1 MASCNLRSLS
11 ADDPV
16 RPNTGPAFTADK
28 TGPPLVKPGDTF
40 NDTIDVVFVHATTG
54 VTITDDLPAGLVP
67 GSAAATWTATS
78 SVSGNP
84 KSGSCVT
91 TASAKPEFVC
101 NLGANV
107 TWAKGDS
114 VRVTVPIVAALNA
127 TGNLTN
133 VASVVDLKNNTAGDS
148 KTTQICTECLP
159 PTDCFNAVKSGP
171 TTVQA
176 GSGFE
181 FKISVLFSCKP
192 AGPITITDTLPAGL
206 QATSAP
212 AIWRATY
219 ANGSTLASA
228 CITSGNSV
236 TCSLNAEWGKSDK
249 VEITVPVVASASA
262 QGTVVNQAIVT
273 DGNRTVAPQ
282 APVNVTKPDPSGP
295 PFTVSKTGPSTVKA
309 GEAFDYNVIV
319 TFFGASTGV
328 VVVDDLPPQVTA
340 QQSKA
345 GSWKAMTVNGA
356 NPSGVCTTTQVV
368 PSGNDT
374 TLRTRVT
381 CDLGKNNTWATAD
394 RVEITLPVV
403 AGASVTGTVS
413 NTAKVTDD
421 KDRLA
426 EDNHTVIINPAQ
438 PVGSPFTITKTGPTQ
453 PVLAGQAFTYSIV
466 VGFLGQTKGV
476 KVTDVLPATV
486 NASAT
491 PATWISSKS
500 STSTPCVNNSA
511 ASPNTITCDLGTS
524 TVWNA
529 GDTVEISVPVVA
541 GLSAAANTVNTA
553 TVTDD
558 QNRTSSDT
566 FPVTIN
572 VDPSSPFSIT
582 KAGPTKVTQ
591 GTPFLFEVNVV
602 MLAPAKG
609 VTIIDEMPPGLWPTG
624 NASWTATSANGVPGG
639 ACTTTNRT
647 GTTGDASYTCDLGA
661 GISWARG
668 DRIKM
673 IVPSVATTAL
683 QTLINRASVRDDQ
696 NRRANATA
704 GVNADLP
711 APPNSLMNIIKSGPT
726 TPVAVGQPFVFTIA
740 ATFDAAGPFTA
751 ARIVDDLP
759 AGLLPNGNATW
770 VAQNAAAAGGRLTGT
785 CITTPATSPEFTFTA
800 GVAGDESVN
809 PLIIVDE
816 LQSAD
821 LKFVAPMPPN
831 CVQNSDQKA
840 TCTWNEAVGPGD
852 DKLLQFRVT
861 ANKTGTF
868 QNKATVLTTVPG
880 VANQTATAPVTVVP
894 TNNPAPPING
904 ISVLKK
910 GPSQSIEAG
919 KEFTFTLTANDFSG
933 KVPSMVLTDTMDAA
947 TGVTFLRVSPA
958 TGCTVAAQ
966 LLRCN
971 LTAPWPK
978 TLTLTAKGSKAGTFT
993 NNVELRSADSNTAD
1007 SADVTVI
1014 APNQETCS
1022 TWVAKNGC
1030 GAGQV
1035 LNSKNAGK
1043 VLTDTSNTAIV
1054 KITCCA
1060 AAPAQ
1065 SVPDVRLTKTVSKAL
1080 NKQGGKFNYT
1090 FSVNNLGSLEPGN
1103 AGTAWNVIVSDSFPI
1118 GVAPTSSYW
1127 IEPSSASSVC
1137 SFTGTDRRTMR
1148 CSLGSM
1154 LSQATR
1160 KITVEVLADGKNFAG
1175 KSILQELL
1183 TNTALLSCANSGTAG
1198 SQDPKCDKSSR
1209 ANTTVLKEVTPQGT
1223 VTVNKVV
1230 TPPSGSAGTVFTY
1243 SIVVDP
1249 GLSTV
1254 TNVVVT
1260 DRIPPQLTNAQ
1271 LLTPFGRECAI
1282 TTAAR
1287 RAATPAA
1294 PAPPPARR
1302 NTRRNNNNNP
1312 LGNVIDAIRGGG
1324 GGSSPVGAPPASA
1337 AAQQT
1342 LRCTF
1347 ASLSSRREI
1356 RYTAVGSIVGTWT
1369 NLVTVQA
1376 PGETPKNDSVP
1387 VIIAPPARA
1396 TGSCCDASWGCRSN
1410 VGQSDCEGAGGTWSS
1425 SATACNTKTFCSGA
1439 CCSGGG
1445 TLGAS
1450 CRITKKAMCE
1460 GSLFSSNTWSASG
1473 DCNSGFCPKPTQW
1486 LERAAKQPAAAAA
1499 G

>member
-1 MASCNLRSLS
+1 MSSNNTGFALKSLDAVTCVAEYVLPSSPSPSPAPLPKLALVSNFPPNYSGPSANLTATLTANGSLIECVKAPSPILGSGNVSNVTIVSPGAGLCGVDGSMPAGNYSLS
-11 ADDPV
+11 QVAPPGVRFNGWACSKVMGNTSTLIGTDPSV
-16 RPNTGPAFTADK
+16 LLQSGDAVTCEANFVLVDSTCGDTVPAAPGAQQYNCSRATMAFNSSAAMMGPASDSVCCLPTCSDRNVSSPAPKKWGCPANSSFDESMVMSSPPTDQLCCYTGPAFTADK

-78 SVSGNP
+78 SVADNP

-148 KTTQICTECLP
+148 KTTQICTKCLP
-159 PTDCFNAVKSGP
+159 PTDCFDAVKSGP

-192 AGPITITDTLPAGL
+192 SGPITITDTLPAGL

-262 QGTVVNQAIVT
+262 QGTVVNQATVT
-273 DGNRTVAPQ
+273 DGNRTVTPQ

-309 GEAFDYNVIV
+309 GEAFDYNVVV

-328 VVVDDLPPQVTA
+328 VMVDDLPPQVTA

-426 EDNHTVIINPAQ
+426 EDNHAVIINPAQ

-491 PATWISSKS
+491 PTTWISSKS
-500 STSTPCVNNSA
+500 STSTPCVTNSA

-582 KAGPTKVTQ
+582 KTGPTQVTQ

-624 NASWTATSANGVPGG
+624 NASWTATSANRVPGG

-683 QTLINRASVRDDQ
+683 QTLVNRASVRDDQ
-696 NRRANATA
+696 NRGANATA

-894 TNNPAPPING
+894 TNNPAPPISG

-910 GPSQSIEAG
+910 GPSQSGEAG
-919 KEFTFTLTANDFSG
+919 KEPSFTL
-933 KVPSMVLTDTMDAA
+933 
-947 TGVTFLRVSPA
+947 
-958 TGCTVAAQ
+958 
-966 LLRCN
+966 
-971 LTAPWPK
+971 
-978 TLTLTAKGSKAGTFT
+978 
-993 NNVELRSADSNTAD
+993 
-1007 SADVTVI
+1007 
-1014 APNQETCS
+1014 
-1022 TWVAKNGC
+1022 
-1030 GAGQV
+1030 
-1035 LNSKNAGK
+1035 
-1043 VLTDTSNTAIV
+1043 
-1054 KITCCA
+1054 
-1060 AAPAQ
+1060 
-1065 SVPDVRLTKTVSKAL
+1065 
-1080 NKQGGKFNYT
+1080 
-1090 FSVNNLGSLEPGN
+1090 
-1103 AGTAWNVIVSDSFPI
+1103 
-1118 GVAPTSSYW
+1118 
-1127 IEPSSASSVC
+1127 
-1137 SFTGTDRRTMR
+1137 
-1148 CSLGSM
+1148 
-1154 LSQATR
+1154 
-1160 KITVEVLADGKNFAG
+1160 
-1175 KSILQELL
+1175 
-1183 TNTALLSCANSGTAG
+1183 
-1198 SQDPKCDKSSR
+1198 QD
-1209 ANTTVLKEVTPQGT
+1209 
-1223 VTVNKVV
+1223 
-1230 TPPSGSAGTVFTY
+1230 
-1243 SIVVDP
+1243 
-1249 GLSTV
+1249 
-1254 TNVVVT
+1254 
-1260 DRIPPQLTNAQ
+1260 
-1271 LLTPFGRECAI
+1271 
-1282 TTAAR
+1282 
-1287 RAATPAA
+1287 
-1294 PAPPPARR
+1294 
-1302 NTRRNNNNNP
+1302 
-1312 LGNVIDAIRGGG
+1312 
-1324 GGSSPVGAPPASA
+1324 
-1337 AAQQT
+1337 
-1342 LRCTF
+1342 
-1347 ASLSSRREI
+1347 
-1356 RYTAVGSIVGTWT
+1356 
-1369 NLVTVQA
+1369 
-1376 PGETPKNDSVP
+1376 
-1387 VIIAPPARA
+1387 
-1396 TGSCCDASWGCRSN
+1396 
-1410 VGQSDCEGAGGTWSS
+1410 
-1425 SATACNTKTFCSGA
+1425 
-1439 CCSGGG
+1439 
-1445 TLGAS
+1445 
-1450 CRITKKAMCE
+1450 
-1460 GSLFSSNTWSASG
+1460 
-1473 DCNSGFCPKPTQW
+1473 
-1486 LERAAKQPAAAAA
+1486 
-1499 G
+1499 